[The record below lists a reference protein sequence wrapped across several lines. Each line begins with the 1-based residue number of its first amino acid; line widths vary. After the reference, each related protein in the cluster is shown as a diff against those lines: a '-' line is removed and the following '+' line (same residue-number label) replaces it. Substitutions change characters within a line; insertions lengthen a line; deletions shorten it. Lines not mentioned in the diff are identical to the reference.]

1 MIKDQVRLSEGFKTQ
16 TKKAITAIGIFTFVY
31 LLLFICALGLTALCV
46 YGGIILVLAV
56 PRFITIALGI
66 GLASTG
72 FLVIFFLLKFIFKTN
87 KMDRAHLTEITEK
100 DQPVLF
106 KMIHEIVAEVG
117 TTFPKKVYLSPE
129 VNASVFYDSSFW
141 SMFFPIKKNL
151 MIGLGLVN
159 SIHSSELKAIL
170 SHEFGHFSQ
179 KTMKVGSYVY
189 NVNQIIFNMLY
200 DNEGYDR
207 AIQGWANASGYF
219 AIFVVIAVKI
229 VQGIQWILR
238 KLYEFVNK
246 NYLGLSREME
256 FHADEIAANV
266 TGFEPLKNSLLRM
279 NISDYSFNQVMSYY
293 EAKISENIKSKNVFA
308 EQAFLLNFL
317 AQKDDLPIIEG
328 LPKVTLEDLNK
339 FNKSKLVIKDQWA
352 SHPSTEERI
361 EYLEKTQLISEDID
375 ISLATSLFE
384 NNVEL
389 QERITEKMFSE
400 VKYEKSPETNT
411 HEQFQLDFKTEF
423 DKNTFSKRF
432 NGYYNDKNP
441 ITFDV
446 SHVDQKGSP
455 SAFEVL
461 FDDNNVNNVYEAL
474 ALENDI
480 EIIQQISN
488 GTLKIKTF
496 DYDGKKYKQKEGDAL
511 VKNLKSQLDALTEKI
526 KQNDIAIFQFFQK
539 LEKEQTGDPKL
550 AKLYTNF
557 FEYDKEYD
565 GKIAIYGT
573 ISEKLHFVSQTTP
586 VNDIRDN
593 FNALR
598 AHERT
603 LKESIKVIM
612 ADEKYTSEMTL
623 EIKESFEK
631 YLSKHFEYF
640 GNERYFDNSLEVLFT
655 ALNNYASLLSKG
667 YFLNKKEILD
677 YKLSIFS

>member
-1 MIKDQVRLSEGFKTQ
+1 MIKDQVQLSVGFKTQ

-31 LLLFICALGLTALCV
+31 ILLFVCALGLTALCV
-46 YGGIILVLAV
+46 YGGIMLVVAV

-87 KMDRAHLTEITEK
+87 KVDRAHLTEITEK
-100 DQPVLF
+100 DQPKLF
-106 KMIHEIVAEVG
+106 IMIHEIVAEVG

-151 MIGLGLVN
+151 MIGMGLVN

-207 AIQGWANASGYF
+207 AIQNWANASGYF
-219 AIFVVIAVKI
+219 AIFVIVAVKI

-293 EAKISENIKSKNVFA
+293 EAKISENTKSKNVFA
-308 EQAFLLNFL
+308 EQTFLLSYF
-317 AQKDDLPIIEG
+317 AQQDDLPLVDG

-361 EYLEKTQLISEDID
+361 EYLEKTELTSEVID
-375 ISLATSLFE
+375 TSLAMSLFE
-384 NNVEL
+384 NSQEL
-389 QERITEKMFSE
+389 QEQLTEKMFSE
-400 VKYEKSPETNT
+400 VKYEESPAT
-411 HEQFQLDFKTEF
+411 HTLAQFQTDFRTEF
-423 DKNTFSKRF
+423 EKNVFSKRF

-441 ITFDV
+441 IAFDV
-446 SHVDQKGSP
+446 NNVGQDDLPP
-455 SAFEVL
+455 SFEVL
-461 FDDNNVNNVYEAL
+461 FDDDTVNEVYEAL

-480 EIIQQISN
+480 SILQQMAD
-488 GTLKIKTF
+488 GAVKIKTF
-496 DYDGKKYKQKEGDAL
+496 DYDGKKYTRKEASEL
-511 VKNLKSQLDALTEKI
+511 VKSLQGQLDALTEKI

-539 LEKEQTGDPKL
+539 LEKDQAVAQTL
-550 AKLYTNF
+550 AELYTNF
-557 FEYDKEYD
+557 FEYDKEYED
-565 GKIAIYGT
+565 KIGIYST
-573 ISEKLHFVSQTTP
+573 ISEKLQFVSQTTP
-586 VNDIRDN
+586 FNDIRDN

-598 AHERT
+598 ATERT

-612 ADEKYTSEMTL
+612 ADEKYTSEMTA
-623 EIKESFEK
+623 EIKDNFEE
-631 YLSKHFEYF
+631 YLAKHLEYF
-640 GNERYFDNSLEVLFT
+640 GNERYFDSNLEILFK
-655 ALNNYASLLSKG
+655 ALNNYAFLLTKG

-677 YKLSIFS
+677 YKLSMLN

>member
-1 MIKDQVRLSEGFKTQ
+1 MIKDEVRLSEGFKTQ
-16 TKKAITAIGIFTFVY
+16 TKKAITAIFIFAFVY
-31 LLLFICALGLTALCV
+31 ILLFISALGLTALCV
-46 YGGIILVLAV
+46 YGGIMLVVAV

-87 KMDRAHLTEITEK
+87 KVDRAHLTEITEK
-100 DQPVLF
+100 DQPALF
-106 KMIHEIVAEVG
+106 KMIHEIVTEVG
-117 TTFPKKVYLSPE
+117 TSFPKKVYISPE

-207 AIQGWANASGYF
+207 AIQNWANASGYF
-219 AIFVVIAVKI
+219 AIFVIVAVKI

-266 TGFEPLKNSLLRM
+266 TGFMSLKNSLLRM

-293 EAKISENIKSKNVFA
+293 EAKISENVKSKNVFA
-308 EQAFLLNFL
+308 EQTFLLGYL
-317 AQKDDLPIIEG
+317 AQQDDLPLTDG

-361 EYLEKTQLISEDID
+361 AHLEKTQLISEDID
-375 ISLATSLFE
+375 TSLAISLFE
-384 NNVEL
+384 NSIEL
-389 QERITEKMFSE
+389 QEQITKKMFSE
-400 VKYEKSPETNT
+400 VKYEESPTANT
-411 HEQFQLDFKTEF
+411 LEQFQLDFIREYDKT
-423 DKNTFSKRF
+423 TFSKRF

-441 ITFDV
+441 IAFDV
-446 SHVDQKGSP
+446 SNVGQASLTA
-455 SAFEVL
+455 SFETF
-461 FDDNNVNNVYEAL
+461 FDDHHINEVYEAL

-480 EIIQQISN
+480 EILQQIGN
-488 GTLKIKTF
+488 GTLPIKTF
-496 DYDGKKYKQKEGDAL
+496 DYDGKKYKRKKGSEL
-511 VKNLKSQLDALTEKI
+511 VKELKIQLDALTEKI

-539 LEKEQTGDPKL
+539 LETQQGGDKKL
-550 AKLYTNF
+550 AQLYINF

-565 GKIAIYGT
+565 GKIAIYGD
-573 ISEKLHFVSQTTP
+573 ISEKLQFISQNTP
-586 VNDIRDN
+586 LNDIRDK

-598 AHERT
+598 APERT

-612 ADEKYTSEMTL
+612 KDEKYTSELTL
-623 EIKESFEK
+623 DIKDSFEK

-640 GNERYFDNSLEVLFT
+640 GNERYFDDNLEILFK
-655 ALNNYASLLSKG
+655 ALNNYAILLNKG

-677 YKLSIFS
+677 YKLSILS